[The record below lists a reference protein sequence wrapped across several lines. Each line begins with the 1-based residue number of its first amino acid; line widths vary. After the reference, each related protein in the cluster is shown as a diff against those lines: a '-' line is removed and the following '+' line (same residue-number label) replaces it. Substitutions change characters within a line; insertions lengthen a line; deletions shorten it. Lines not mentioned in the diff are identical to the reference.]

1 MNLSYESALNFSRQI
16 CSQTQTTESKI
27 KTEFSVDLLGKIQTT
42 RLLKA
47 EFCGFIRQNTN
58 NETTKNGILWI
69 LLCKLFACFLTKT
82 QNDKNSLSY

>member
-27 KTEFSVDLLGKIQTT
+27 KTEFSVDLLHKDTDN
-42 RLLKA
+42 KA
-47 EFCGFIRQNTN
+47 TE
-58 NETTKNGILWI
+58 NGILWI
-69 LLCKLFACFLTKT
+69 LLCKLLACFLTKT